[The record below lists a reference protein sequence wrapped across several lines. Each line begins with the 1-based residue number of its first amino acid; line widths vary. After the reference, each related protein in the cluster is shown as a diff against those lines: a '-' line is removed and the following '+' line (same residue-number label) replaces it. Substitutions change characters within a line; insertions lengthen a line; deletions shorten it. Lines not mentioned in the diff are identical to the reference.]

1 MKTLKYIFSLSIALL
16 FCLGCAEDDNDLS
29 FVDSV
34 VAPSGI
40 SADFNIT
47 PDNSGLVT
55 ITPNAIGAVS
65 YIITSFGDG
74 TTETATLEQ
83 GESIERIYVEGE
95 YDENDALIPYI
106 VSIQA
111 TGITGLTASAAQELL
126 VSFRAP
132 ENLEI
137 TAVIDDS
144 NPFKVN
150 VSATADYAALFWVY
164 FNTDNVDEEPTPLAL
179 GESVPFEYPTVGD
192 YTIKVVALSGGVETT
207 ERTQVVTIEKPTELP
222 IDFEIFDETVLVDFD
237 GGVMTIEDN
246 PQVDSNNNSSKV
258 AKIVKNAGQ
267 VWGGNAIKLS
277 APIDFS
283 VKKLVTMDVWSPRP
297 GGKLLLKVEDPADA
311 QNIFFE
317 KEVTTVGNSDWEKV
331 VFDLSEID
339 ITQAYQN
346 IVLIFDNGTEGEG
359 GADWTFYVDN
369 IRQAVPATGP
379 SVTPI
384 TFETPFDLRSFDGGD
399 ITIVTNPDQDPANG
413 NESSTAAKLVK
424 DAGQVWGG
432 SVISVTEP
440 FSFLNTTTVT
450 AKVWAPRAGLTLL
463 MKFEDATPFPNT
475 IASAEITATTT
486 VANQWE
492 ELTFDFTGISTEID
506 FTNIVLIMENGTEG
520 DGSDNFTIYVDD
532 ISTRGFL
539 DFEPQQDLRSFDG
552 GDISI
557 VTNPD
562 QDPANGNESSTV
574 AKLVKD
580 AGQVWGGSVITV
592 SEPLSFVNST
602 TVTAKVWSPRVG
614 LNLLIK
620 FEDATPFP
628 NTIASAEITATSTVA
643 NQWEVLTFDFAGI
656 STDIDFTNVVLI
668 MDNGTEGDGSDN
680 YTIYVDDIDIN

>member
-1 MKTLKYIFSLSIALL
+1 
-16 FCLGCAEDDNDLS
+16 
-29 FVDSV
+29 
-34 VAPSGI
+34 
-40 SADFNIT
+40 
-47 PDNSGLVT
+47 
-55 ITPNAIGAVS
+55 
-65 YIITSFGDG
+65 
-74 TTETATLEQ
+74 
-83 GESIERIYVEGE
+83 
-95 YDENDALIPYI
+95 
-106 VSIQA
+106 
-111 TGITGLTASAAQELL
+111 
-126 VSFRAP
+126 
-132 ENLEI
+132 
-137 TAVIDDS
+137 
-144 NPFKVN
+144 
-150 VSATADYAALFWVY
+150 
-164 FNTDNVDEEPTPLAL
+164 
-179 GESVPFEYPTVGD
+179 
-192 YTIKVVALSGGVETT
+192 
-207 ERTQVVTIEKPTELP
+207 
-222 IDFEIFDETVLVDFD
+222 
-237 GGVMTIEDN
+237 
-246 PQVDSNNNSSKV
+246 
-258 AKIVKNAGQ
+258 
-267 VWGGNAIKLS
+267 
-277 APIDFS
+277 
-283 VKKLVTMDVWSPRP
+283 
-297 GGKLLLKVEDPADA
+297 
-311 QNIFFE
+311 
-317 KEVTTVGNSDWEKV
+317 
-331 VFDLSEID
+331 
-339 ITQAYQN
+339 
-346 IVLIFDNGTEGEG
+346 
-359 GADWTFYVDN
+359 
-369 IRQAVPATGP
+369 
-379 SVTPI
+379 
-384 TFETPFDLRSFDGGD
+384 
-399 ITIVTNPDQDPANG
+399 
-413 NESSTAAKLVK
+413 
-424 DAGQVWGG
+424 
-432 SVISVTEP
+432 
-440 FSFLNTTTVT
+440 
-450 AKVWAPRAGLTLL
+450 